1 MSLLRVFNIL
11 ISLSLSQL
19 SRQLT
24 EVQKAH
30 QDAETMVKQLKV
42 ELMTLQAREASF
54 TETSDIKMK
63 GLLQK
68 VRALEDELTSARG
81 TNSFLKKQLE
91 TANQSLRVAQEDHAR
106 QLSTLQGALL
116 SQSVSSSV
124 MKRSASSHSVRES
137 QSGMEDLRGIIG
149 DHQRKADEM
158 TRKARD
164 LTAEKNQVVRNS
176 EDA

>member
-1 MSLLRVFNIL
+1 
-11 ISLSLSQL
+11 
-19 SRQLT
+19 
-24 EVQKAH
+24 
-30 QDAETMVKQLKV
+30 MVKQLKV

-54 TETSDIKMK
+54 TETNDIKMK

-91 TANQSLRVAQEDHAR
+91 AADQSLRVAQEDHAR

-116 SQSVSSSV
+116 SQSSSV

-137 QSGMEDLRGIIG
+137 QSGMDDLRGMIG